1 MRIHPRTIIVHL
13 IAWGAGVI
21 WFIPFLG
28 VVMSSIRP
36 TAEIARAGW
45 WSLDPF
51 TVTLDNFVVALTNE
65 IFPMLPSIGNSFL
78 VAVPATA
85 IPVIVGSLAGY
96 GFARFSLPIRDYL
109 FLFIVLLMAIPQM
122 MVAIPV
128 LGLLDNLN
136 LVNSLLGLIVLHAAW
151 GLPWIILFMRNFFAQ
166 LPVEIEEAA
175 RVDGAGDLGVFF
187 RIVLPMA
194 LPALASL
201 IVLQFMWVW
210 SDFFFA
216 QILVQDPNA
225 YVATQIVPRVAF
237 GQFHRD
243 WGALTAAVLMVMIVP
258 IALYTALQKYYIR
271 GMIGWT
277 VKG

>member
-1 MRIHPRTIIVHL
+1 MKIHPRTIVVHVL
-13 IAWGAGVI
+13 AWGAGVI

-28 VVMSSIRP
+28 VLMSSIRP

-45 WSLDPF
+45 WSLSPF
-51 TVTLDNFVVALTNE
+51 TVTLDNFVLVLTNE
-65 IFPMLPSIGNSFL
+65 IFPMLPAMGNSFL
-78 VAVPATA
+78 VVIPATA

-109 FLFIVLLMAIPQM
+109 FLFIVLLMAVPQM
-122 MVAIPV
+122 MVAIPIF
-128 LGLLDNLN
+128 GLMDDIN
-136 LVNSLLGLIVLHAAW
+136 LVNNLLGLIILHAAW
-151 GLPWIILFMRNFFAQ
+151 GLPWIILFMRNFFGQ

-175 RVDGAGDLGVFF
+175 RVDGAGDLRVFF
-187 RIVLPMA
+187 RVVLPMA

-216 QILVQDPNA
+216 QILVQDTSQF
-225 YVATQIVPRVAF
+225 VATQIVPRVAI
-237 GQFHRD
+237 GAYHRD
-243 WGALTAAVLMVMIVP
+243 WGALTAAVLLVMLVP
-258 IALYTALQKYYIR
+258 ILVYTLLQKYYIR